1 MVENAALSP
10 ASRGLSHRAGQLWR
24 AMPQDALW
32 RSLALA
38 LFVLVL
44 GALTLYPLGMLLY
57 GSLSTAPPGE
67 AGSLSLA
74 GYTKLLRWEA
84 LGILG
89 TTLAISLVKTV
100 LGIVVAI
107 ALAWIVTRTDTPFRG
122 TIEVLVTLPFFIPP
136 ILTALGWAMLGNP
149 TAGTINLVWMG
160 ATGFDWPLIN
170 VYSHGGIV
178 WHLMQYTVPFTFLLM
193 VDGFRAMDPALEE
206 SSRMSGASRA
216 QTFFKITLVLMLPII
231 TGVFIL
237 SLIRGVEAF
246 ESPLF
251 FGMPA
256 NIHLVTTEIYRA
268 INHNNVP
275 DYQYATAIS
284 ISVMALLMLLVFWQ
298 WRILANRRFETVTG
312 RGYAPRVTPLGAW
325 RWIAFGF
332 CILVFALC
340 VVLPIGQ
347 LFVSSFFKFYGFYSA
362 DMLTLQH
369 YRSVLA
375 NDRFWRSLWNT
386 MILGFVGASATMIIG
401 SLAAYIIIRTRLPAR
416 RFIDVLAWLPWMMPG
431 IVVGVAFL
439 WGFAVLP
446 FWLPIYGTLWA
457 LMIAYITLALPLSVR
472 VMNGALAQLSF
483 DLEECSRVH
492 GATWLQTFSRILIV
506 LTLPAFLVG
515 WVLIFFMVLREVS
528 ASVLL
533 FSVGNEPLSIVILR
547 LWEESK
553 TGEVSV
559 IALFMLL
566 LVAALRT
573 LHLFIARR
581 MYQAH

>member
-1 MVENAALSP
+1 MLEDATLSP
-10 ASRGLSHRAGQLWR
+10 ASHGLSRRFWLVRRAF
-24 AMPQDALW
+24 PHDARW
-32 RSLALA
+32 RSLALT
-38 LFVLVL
+38 LFILLL
-44 GALTLYPLGMLLY
+44 GALTLYPLAMLLY
-57 GSLSTAPPGE
+57 GSLSTVPPGE
-67 AGSLSLA
+67 AGSFSLA
-74 GYTKLLRWEA
+74 GYRQLLRWEA

-89 TTLAISLVKTV
+89 TTVAISLVKTV
-100 LGIVVAI
+100 LGIAVAI
-107 ALAWIVTRTDTPFRG
+107 TLAWIVTRTDTPFRG
-122 TIEVLVTLPFFIPP
+122 AIEVLVTLPFFIPP

-149 TAGTINLVWMG
+149 TAGSINLVWMA

-193 VDGFRAMDPALEE
+193 VDGFRVIDPALEE
-206 SSRMSGASRA
+206 SSRMCGATRA
-216 QTFFKITLVLMLPII
+216 QTFSKITLVLMLPIL

-237 SLIRGVEAF
+237 SFIRGVESF

-251 FGMPA
+251 FGLPA

-284 ISVMALLMLLVFWQ
+284 ISVMALMMLLVFWQ

-312 RGYAPRVTPLGAW
+312 RGYAPLVTPLGPW
-325 RWIAFGF
+325 RWVAFGF
-332 CILVFALC
+332 AMLVFVLC

-347 LFVSSFFKFYGFYSA
+347 LLVSSFFKFYGFYSA
-362 DMLTLQH
+362 DMLTVAH
-369 YRSVLA
+369 YRAVLV

-386 MILGFVGASATMIIG
+386 MILGCVGATATMIIG
-401 SLAAYIIIRTRLPAR
+401 SLAAYVIVRTRVPAR
-416 RFIDVLAWLPWMMPG
+416 RLIDVLAWLPWMMPG
-431 IVVGVAFL
+431 IVVGLAFL

-446 FWLPIYGTLWA
+446 SWLPIYGTLWA
-457 LMIAYITLALPLSVR
+457 LMIAYITLAMPLSVR
-472 VMNGALAQLSF
+472 VMNGALAQISF

-492 GATWLQTFSRILIV
+492 GATWLQTFRRILIG

-515 WVLIFFMVLREVS
+515 WVLTFFMVLREVS

-573 LHLFIARR
+573 VHLLIARR
-581 MYQAH
+581 IYQAR

>member
-1 MVENAALSP
+1 
-10 ASRGLSHRAGQLWR
+10 
-24 AMPQDALW
+24 
-32 RSLALA
+32 
-38 LFVLVL
+38 
-44 GALTLYPLGMLLY
+44 
-57 GSLSTAPPGE
+57 
-67 AGSLSLA
+67 
-74 GYTKLLRWEA
+74 
-84 LGILG
+84 
-89 TTLAISLVKTV
+89 
-100 LGIVVAI
+100 
-107 ALAWIVTRTDTPFRG
+107 
-122 TIEVLVTLPFFIPP
+122 
-136 ILTALGWAMLGNP
+136 
-149 TAGTINLVWMG
+149 
-160 ATGFDWPLIN
+160 
-170 VYSHGGIV
+170 
-178 WHLMQYTVPFTFLLM
+178 
-193 VDGFRAMDPALEE
+193 
-206 SSRMSGASRA
+206 
-216 QTFFKITLVLMLPII
+216 
-231 TGVFIL
+231 
-237 SLIRGVEAF
+237 
-246 ESPLF
+246 
-251 FGMPA
+251 
-256 NIHLVTTEIYRA
+256 
-268 INHNNVP
+268 
-275 DYQYATAIS
+275 
-284 ISVMALLMLLVFWQ
+284 
-298 WRILANRRFETVTG
+298 
-312 RGYAPRVTPLGAW
+312 
-325 RWIAFGF
+325 
-332 CILVFALC
+332 
-340 VVLPIGQ
+340 
-347 LFVSSFFKFYGFYSA
+347 
-362 DMLTLQH
+362 
-369 YRSVLA
+369 VLA

-573 LHLFIARR
+573 LHLLIARR

>member
-1 MVENAALSP
+1 
-10 ASRGLSHRAGQLWR
+10 
-24 AMPQDALW
+24 
-32 RSLALA
+32 
-38 LFVLVL
+38 
-44 GALTLYPLGMLLY
+44 
-57 GSLSTAPPGE
+57 
-67 AGSLSLA
+67 
-74 GYTKLLRWEA
+74 
-84 LGILG
+84 
-89 TTLAISLVKTV
+89 
-100 LGIVVAI
+100 
-107 ALAWIVTRTDTPFRG
+107 
-122 TIEVLVTLPFFIPP
+122 
-136 ILTALGWAMLGNP
+136 
-149 TAGTINLVWMG
+149 
-160 ATGFDWPLIN
+160 
-170 VYSHGGIV
+170 
-178 WHLMQYTVPFTFLLM
+178 M

-206 SSRMSGASRA
+206 SSRMSGATRT
-216 QTFFKITLVLMLPII
+216 QTFFRITLVLMLPIV

-312 RGYAPRVTPLGAW
+312 RGYAPRVTPLGPW
-325 RWIAFGF
+325 RWVAFGF
-332 CILVFALC
+332 CMLVFTLC

-347 LFVSSFFKFYGFYSA
+347 LLVSSFFKFYGFYSA

-369 YRSVLA
+369 YRAVLA

-386 MILGFVGASATMIIG
+386 VILGFVGASATMIIG
-401 SLAAYIIIRTRLPAR
+401 SLAAYIIVRTRLPAR

-492 GATWLQTFSRILIV
+492 GATSLQTFRRILIV

-573 LHLFIARR
+573 LHLLIARR
-581 MYQAH
+581 MYHTN